1 MGYYTAYSLEVDI
14 QKPTTMP
21 PKETLETLS
30 KEELADIILN
40 NKDWFDKEITS
51 EDIIADLRKDEG
63 AHYALDED
71 GGTYESCKWYEWL
84 ETLVNFS
91 KKYPNVVFTL
101 SGEGEESGDVW
112 KCYFKDGKYQDAQ
125 AKIVIEEYNP
135 SKLK

>member
-1 MGYYTAYSLEVDI
+1 MGYYTAYELEVDI
-14 QKPTTMP
+14 QKPTTIP

-40 NKDWFDKEITS
+40 NKDWFDKEITV

-63 AHYALDED
+63 AQYALDED
-71 GGTYESCKWYEWL
+71 GSTYESCKWYEHQ
-84 ETLVNFS
+84 ETMIKFS
-91 KKYPNVVFTL
+91 KKYPNVLFTMK
-101 SGEGEESGDVW
+101 GEGEEAGDVW
-112 KCYFKDGKYQDAQ
+112 HTYYKDGKYQEAQ